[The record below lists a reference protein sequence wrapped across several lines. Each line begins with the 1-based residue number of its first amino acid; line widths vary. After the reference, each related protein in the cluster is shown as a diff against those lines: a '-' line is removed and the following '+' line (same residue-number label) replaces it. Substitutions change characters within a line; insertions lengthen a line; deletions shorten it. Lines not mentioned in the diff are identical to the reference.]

1 MKRCTVAC
9 DTPAGI
15 LQCELQLP
23 DEATIDAALTAART
37 ILGADAAN
45 WDRAATGVYGKVCGR
60 GHVWGDGDR
69 IELYRVL
76 QLDPR
81 ARRRER
87 ANPRGGRGSS

>member
-1 MKRCTVAC
+1 MAC

-23 DEATIDAALTAART
+23 EEATIEVALAAART
-37 ILGADAAN
+37 LLGSDAAN
-45 WDRAATGVYGKVCGR
+45 WDRAGTGIYGKVCGR
-60 GHVWGDGDR
+60 GHVWADGDR
-69 IELYRVL
+69 IEVYRAL

-87 ANPRGGRGSS
+87 ARHRGGRGAR